1 MDFGYIFK
9 ILLRGKW
16 LILTAIIVPA
26 IAAFLYVNTLEKTYK
41 SEALISTGIL
51 GTSGLNPEMERQY
64 IQNDLIKMNFSTFV
78 TKMQSES
85 TLRLLSFKLLLH
97 ELTGTEEPFRKLE
110 NEVASEIQNINIQR
124 LLKLIEQKIENYDG
138 SMMEIGIEKDYRDVS
153 EAFKYDIESIKDNLT
168 VYRSGDTDF
177 LGLSFQSENPF
188 LSAYTVNQLCKTFL
202 DVNRYDQ
209 EKEYVENFEFA
220 QEQAVSSRAKLDSL
234 KFTLS
239 AYKEKHNILDLD
251 KEATELI
258 TQIAIIEQ
266 ETNLTVKDI
275 PSLEEQMGV
284 IKSHIEESD
293 GDKMR
298 DRVNKIAGN
307 DDLVYV
313 KEQIRLRN
321 EEYIITKDPAIKS
334 EIAML
339 EAQRNEML
347 TKYSKTESSESFAS
361 GDISEDLAKE
371 RLINEL
377 SLIDKKRSADVLNRI
392 LTKYNARA
400 SSLVKHITFI
410 SRFTDEISLA
420 QEAYEGA
427 KSKQTTTKTQLD
439 KAYFPLKINQEAHA
453 ANKAE
458 SNHKML
464 ITAFSGVVGGAFA
477 SMLLLML
484 AFLDTSLN
492 NSHQFEKFT
501 DLNLLGTLNEL
512 KEKNIDLKELF
523 GAELNNKGLEVF
535 KESIRG
541 LRYEVEKSSGTSFLF
556 TSTKEQEGKTFV
568 IIMLAHALTLKGRKV
583 LIIDTNFKN
592 NSLTRIFDEDSNQ
605 NKLTT
610 RLIGEANLDSE
621 FEAKNAS
628 GTGQFKLDNVDILG
642 NRGGMSSPS
651 EIFAG
656 KEFRKLLADFENNY
670 DYIFLEGP
678 SLNKYADSK
687 ELTEYVDKVITVFSA
702 ESNIS
707 DSDRKSIKYLQN
719 LNGKLMGAVLNKLE
733 LINLN

>member
-16 LILTAIIVPA
+16 LILTAVIVPA

-85 TLRLLSFKLLLH
+85 ILRLLSYELLLH
-97 ELTGTEEPFRKLE
+97 ELTGTDEPFRKLN
-110 NEVASEIQNINIQR
+110 NEVASKIQKINIQR
-124 LLKLIEQKIENYDG
+124 LLKLMKQRIDDFDG

-153 EAFKYDIESIKDNLT
+153 EAFKYDVESIKDKLT
-168 VYRSGDTDF
+168 VYRSGDTDY
-177 LGLSFQSENPF
+177 LGLSFESEDPY
-188 LSAYTVNQLCKTFL
+188 LSAYTVNQLCKIFL
-202 DVNRYDQ
+202 DANRYDL
-209 EKEYVENFEFA
+209 EKEMVEEFEFA
-220 QEQAVSSRAKLDSL
+220 EEQAIASRAKLDSL
-234 KFTLS
+234 KNTLS
-239 AYKEKHNILDLD
+239 VYKEKHSILDL
-251 KEATELI
+251 EAEASELI
-258 TQIAIIEQ
+258 TQIASIEQ
-266 ETNLTVKDI
+266 AANLSRKDI
-275 PSLEEQMGV
+275 PSLQEQLEL
-284 IKSHIEESD
+284 IENLIQDSK
-293 GDKMR
+293 GNKL
-298 DRVNKIAGN
+298 NKQAIKIARN
-307 DDLVYV
+307 DDLVFI
-313 KEQIRLRN
+313 KDQIRKRQ
-321 EEYIITKDPAIKS
+321 EEYILTKDPAIKA
-334 EIAML
+334 EITML
-339 EAQRNEML
+339 EDQRNEL
-347 TKYSKTESSESFAS
+347 LDKYSKAEGEDLIAS
-361 GDISEDLAKE
+361 GDISDDLAKE
-371 RLINEL
+371 RLRTEIEY
-377 SLIDKKRSADVLNRI
+377 IDRKGSTDVLLGI
-392 LTKYNARA
+392 LGGYNARA
-400 SSLVKHITFI
+400 RALVKHITYI
-410 SRFTDEISLA
+410 SKFSNEISLA
-420 QEAYEGA
+420 QDSYEAA
-427 KSKQTTTKTQLD
+427 KNKQTTTKTQLD
-439 KAYFPLKINQEAHA
+439 KAYFPLKIRQEAHA
-453 ANKAE
+453 ATKPQ
-458 SNHKML
+458 SNHKAL
-464 ITAFSGVVGGAFA
+464 ITAFSGVVGGSFA
-477 SMLLLML
+477 GMLLLML

-523 GAELNNKGLEVF
+523 GAELNNKGLEIF
-535 KESIRG
+535 KEAIRG
-541 LRYEVEKSSGTSFLF
+541 LRYEVEKSAGTSFLF

-592 NSLTRIFDEDSNQ
+592 NSLTRIFDEDSNK

-719 LNGKLMGAVLNKLE
+719 LNGKLMGAVLNKLD